1 MKPQTGDIYRHFK
14 NKLYQIVGVAIHSE
28 TGEELVIYQA
38 LYGDF
43 KVYARPLEM
52 FMSEVDHEKYP
63 LVTQKYRFEKV
74 EREDIEKA
82 LEKVSDK
89 IDVSGISDTLDILD
103 VSDASGIS
111 DALEESVDRR
121 LIEFLDADTYAEK
134 LNILTLYKNNI
145 DDRLINAIA
154 ASLDT
159 IVPEGD
165 VEERYQSLRNYV
177 KTQAKF
183 ECNRF
188 R

>member
-1 MKPQTGDIYRHFK
+1 M
-14 NKLYQIVGVAIHSE
+14 
-28 TGEELVIYQA
+28 
-38 LYGDF
+38 
-43 KVYARPLEM
+43 
-52 FMSEVDHEKYP
+52 
-63 LVTQKYRFEKV
+63 
-74 EREDIEKA
+74 
-82 LEKVSDK
+82 
-89 IDVSGISDTLDILD
+89 
-103 VSDASGIS
+103 
-111 DALEESVDRR
+111 EESVDRR